1 MDDARLAELAEWITG
16 EGLAGAAE
24 TAMMT
29 GFCER
34 AIAAGLPL
42 ATGLVIIDTLH
53 PIHEGRAVRWNRA
66 KETTELIEYG
76 RTNEGEAAERW
87 RASPFYKLLET
98 GQKASRHKIAAEVA
112 AGSTSFAQQI
122 AEGLTEYVAVVNRFA
137 AEGIIG
143 EMDCVYSG
151 WGTDRPEGF
160 SDADVTAL
168 KRVLPFLAL
177 AMKCAALGRMAG
189 TLVETYLGRGAGQ
202 LVLAGRIGR
211 GVAER
216 IGAALWFSDLRG
228 YTKITDTAV
237 PDQIIPMLNDYA
249 DAVLSAIHDRGGDV
263 LKLIGD
269 GVLAIFRSEHGA
281 TACRAAIAAAKSAA
295 ERIEDLN
302 RRRDAESLP
311 TTHMYLGLHVGEVF
325 FGNIGSKDRLD
336 FTVVG
341 PAVNETSRIAAM
353 CRSVDQRILMS
364 AAFAQALDDPRRVVS
379 VGRFALRGVGRPQEL
394 FTLDPEARPG

>member
-1 MDDARLAELAEWITG
+1 MDEALLAELSQWITG

-42 ATGLVIIDTLH
+42 ASGLVIIDTLH

-66 KETTELIEYG
+66 KETTQLIEYG

-98 GQKASRHKIAAEVA
+98 GQKASRHKIAAEIA
-112 AGSTSFAQQI
+112 AGSTSFSQQLE
-122 AEGLTEYVAVVNRFA
+122 EGLTEWLAVVNRFA

-228 YTKITDTAV
+228 YTKINDTAV

-281 TACRAAIAAAKSAA
+281 TACRAAVAAAKSAA

-302 RRRDAESLP
+302 RRREAESLP

-364 AAFAQALDDPRRVVS
+364 SAFAQALDDPSRVVS

-394 FTLDPEARPG
+394 FTLEPEAHPS

>member
-1 MDDARLAELAEWITG
+1 MDEARFSDLAQWITG
-16 EGLAGAAE
+16 VGLAGETE
-24 TAMMT
+24 TAMMA

-34 AIAAGLPL
+34 AVAAGLPL
-42 ATGLVIIDTLH
+42 ASGLMIIDTLH

-66 KETTELIEYG
+66 KGTTELLEYG

-98 GQKASRHKIAAEVA
+98 GQKASRHKLAAEVA
-112 AGSTSFAQQI
+112 AGSTYFAQQLE
-122 AEGLTEYVAVVNRFA
+122 EGLTEYVAVVNRFA

-228 YTKITDTAV
+228 YTKITDTAA

-281 TACRAAIAAAKSAA
+281 TACRAAIAAARSAA

-302 RRRDAESLP
+302 RRREAESLP

-364 AAFAQALDDPRRVVS
+364 AAFAQALDDPSRVVS
-379 VGRFALRGVGRPQEL
+379 VGRFALRGVGRPQDL
-394 FTLDPEARPG
+394 FTLDPEAHPG

>member
-42 ATGLVIIDTLH
+42 ASGLVIIDTLH

-66 KETTELIEYG
+66 KETTQLIEYG

-112 AGSTSFAQQI
+112 AGSTSFSQQLE
-122 AEGLTEYVAVVNRFA
+122 EGLTEWLAVVNRFA

-281 TACRAAIAAAKSAA
+281 TACRAAVAAAKSAA

-302 RRRDAESLP
+302 RRRAAESLP

-364 AAFAQALDDPRRVVS
+364 SAFAQALDDPSRVVS
-379 VGRFALRGVGRPQEL
+379 VGRFALRGVGRAQEL
-394 FTLDPEARPG
+394 FTLEPEAHPS